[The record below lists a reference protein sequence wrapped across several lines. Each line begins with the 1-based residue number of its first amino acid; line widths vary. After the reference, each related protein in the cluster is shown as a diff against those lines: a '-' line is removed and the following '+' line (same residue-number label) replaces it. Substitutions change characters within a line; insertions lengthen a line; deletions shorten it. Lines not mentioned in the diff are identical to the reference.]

1 MGWGYV
7 LGVAIE
13 VELRKMR
20 ERERVCE
27 KMTQALLLG
36 FWFRSLVMEVPCNE
50 KRKTKEEGKSR
61 GNFGI

>member
-20 ERERVCE
+20 ERERE
-27 KMTQALLLG
+27 RMTQALLLG
-36 FWFRSLVMEVPCNE
+36 FWFRSLVMEVPCN
-50 KRKTKEEGKSR
+50 KMRKTREEGKS
-61 GNFGI
+61 

>member
-20 ERERVCE
+20 ERERE
-27 KMTQALLLG
+27 NDSSITPR
-36 FWFRSLVMEVPCNE
+36 FLVQI
-50 KRKTKEEGKSR
+50 TGD
-61 GNFGI
+61 GGTLQ